1 MGRQRWPGADILDEA
16 RGRLAVYAED
26 WRDGIN
32 AGTRI
37 IAPSTYIFLA
47 SLLPALAFGLQL
59 DHETYGL
66 LGVVQVLAATALG
79 GVAQAVCGGQPLLIV
94 GVAEPVVLIY
104 AFLYRFAEG
113 QEGLGR
119 ERFLPWAAWVVVV
132 AAAGACRAVDAL
144 TRFSG
149 ELFGALIGILFLQQ
163 AVKGLIAQFRLD
175 PNGLYGGDTSAGA
188 GAGGGAGGAVPS
200 PSSAAAA
207 AVAVSDLFVWRLV
220 NGLWSLLLAAALL
233 LSCRAV
239 LRARS
244 WRFLRKVLLC
254 TGISFAISP
263 ATSTQV
269 PPGVPRRV
277 ASGDVWRG
285 ANPAA
290 GGGDGG
296 GGGGDGWR
304 VASRMAEVPGGY
316 VAAAALPAFV
326 IAVLFYFDHSVSS
339 QMAQQPE
346 YNLVRPPSYAYDL
359 ALLGGMTL
367 ACGLLGLPPVNGVL
381 PQAPMHTRSLATLGH
396 PRAAKKQQHHHH
408 GQQQQ
413 QKQQRQPKQQLEDE
427 QQQQQQADEQ
437 QQQQQPTQ
445 QQHQGEEAAQ
455 QQGHDHRRQSA
466 QEGLAPPS
474 GPPPPG
480 PAEGWET
487 ARAASGPPAAAPA
500 AAAAA
505 PANSTPAATM
515 PRAVAAAAAAAPRGS
530 PAAEFP
536 PPAAAPPPRYWPGG
550 LGVPAAAA
558 AVNGGANQ
566 PTAAVAAASPPA
578 AVCAAAAAAGCN
590 GAGADGGSDGG
601 AGRQWP
607 QGQVVVVSRNS
618 LSHNSSSQH
627 HRNPNRNLDGASS
640 HRHTGLS
647 VRVFGVGDGGAA
659 GGDYS
664 CGLPDGAAEAPE
676 EAAAVSRARLLSP
689 CQIPSGPTS
698 CPHEQARSG
707 GGHADRAGG
716 AGGGG
721 VAHPHPPPADPQQ
734 RQQRQHQQQR
744 QRERSGCCGNPAA
757 AVAEAT
763 LPAAV
768 AAAAAVPHGTA
779 LPLRVL
785 EQRLSNLL
793 QSLGVAACLFGT
805 PAIRQ
810 IPQAAL
816 WGYFAVMAIE
826 SFQGS
831 QLVDRV
837 LLLLTDPARRP
848 TLLRGPH
855 APYLE
860 TVPLPTIAAFTGLQ
874 VALLA
879 GIWALVTW
887 AGVGGIAFPLPI
899 MALVPLRRYLLPR
912 FFPPEHLRELDCA
925 EYEQVPPASAPTP
938 PPLPPPPPSHTP
950 PLTAGA
956 LTPAVAPPP
965 PPPTFVVVGGG
976 EGGGGGGQE
985 EEQTWPGPARFPAGA
1000 AAGALLQA
1008 PAQLLSREAAQAQ
1021 TGEAAAPEPVGG
1033 FGGLEAAPAAVEARR
1048 RRAEVD
1054 LEEGAEVAAA
1064 AAEAVAAD
1072 WEEERE
1078 IIEAEHVG
1086 VQPVHH
1092 LTRGQLRQR
1101 VGAAAGGAGGGG
1113 AGSGGE
1119 GGDKGI

>member
-16 RGRLAVYAED
+16 RGRLAVYAAD

-59 DHETYGL
+59 DHDTYGL

-94 GVAEPVVLIY
+94 GVAEPVVIIY

-175 PNGLYGGDTSAGA
+175 PNGLYGGDTSAGGGA
-188 GAGGGAGGAVPS
+188 GAGGAAPYSSS

-207 AVAVSDLFVWRLV
+207 AAVSDLFVWRLV

-233 LSCRAV
+233 LSCLV
-239 LRARS
+239 VVRARS
-244 WRFLRKVLLC
+244 WRFLRKVLLW

-285 ANPAA
+285 ANPAGA
-290 GGGDGG
+290 GDDGG
-296 GGGGDGWR
+296 GGWR

-346 YNLVRPPSYAYDL
+346 YNLVRPASYAYDL

-381 PQAPMHTRSLATLGH
+381 PQAPMHTRSLATLGR
-396 PRAAKKQQHHHH
+396 PRAAKKQQHHH
-408 GQQQQ
+408 GQQQ
-413 QKQQRQPKQQLEDE
+413 QKQQKQQLEDE
-427 QQQQQQADEQ
+427 QQQQQQTDEQ
-437 QQQQQPTQ
+437 RQQQQPQ
-445 QQHQGEEAAQ
+445 QQQEEEAQ

-474 GPPPPG
+474 GPSGPG
-480 PAEGWET
+480 LGEGWET
-487 ARAASGPPAAAPA
+487 ARAARGPPTA

-505 PANSTPAATM
+505 TPANSTPAATM
-515 PRAVAAAAAAAPRGS
+515 SRAVAAAAAAA
-530 PAAEFP
+530 AVDLH
-536 PPAAAPPPRYWPGG
+536 PPASAPPPRYWPGG

-558 AVNGGANQ
+558 AAAAVNGGANQ
-566 PTAAVAAASPPA
+566 PTAAAA
-578 AVCAAAAAAGCN
+578 AAAAAAGCN
-590 GAGADGGSDGG
+590 GAGVDGGSDGG
-601 AGRQWP
+601 AGRQRP
-607 QGQVVVVSRNS
+607 QGQVVVVVGSARELRDGGEAGDEGDGGGGGGDWDGAARNPSHLHRRSRN
-618 LSHNSSSQH
+618 
-627 HRNPNRNLDGASS
+627 R
-640 HRHTGLS
+640 S
-647 VRVFGVGDGGAA
+647 VRVFGVGDGGAD
-659 GGDYS
+659 GGVHS

-676 EAAAVSRARLLSP
+676 AAEAQEAEAVSRARLLSP
-689 CQIPSGPTS
+689 CQLPSGPTS

-707 GGHADRAGG
+707 GSRAAGCGG

-721 VAHPHPPPADPQQ
+721 GGVAQQ
-734 RQQRQHQQQR
+734 HQHQQHQQQQR
-744 QRERSGCCGNPAA
+744 QRSGCCGRPAA
-757 AVAEAT
+757 EVAEAT

-768 AAAAAVPHGTA
+768 AAAAVAAAVPHGAA

-810 IPQAAL
+810 IPQAAV

-860 TVPLPTIAAFTGLQ
+860 TVPFPTIAAFTGLQ

-912 FFPPEHLRELDCA
+912 FFRPEHLRELDCA
-925 EYEQVPPASAPTP
+925 EYEQVPPASAPVP
-938 PPLPPPPPSHTP
+938 PPPPPPPSHTP
-950 PLTAGA
+950 PLAAGA

-965 PPPTFVVVGGG
+965 SPPLVVVGEGGG
-976 EGGGGGGQE
+976 EGGGGGGE
-985 EEQTWPGPARFPAGA
+985 EEQTWPGPARFPAAA
-1000 AAGALLQA
+1000 AAGDLLQA
-1008 PAQLLSREAAQAQ
+1008 PAQLLIREAAQAQ
-1021 TGEAAAPEPVGG
+1021 AGEAAAPEPVGG
-1033 FGGLEAAPAAVEARR
+1033 FGGLEAAPPAAVEAQR
-1048 RRAEVD
+1048 RRAEVEQ
-1054 LEEGAEVAAA
+1054 EEEDEAAAAAAAA
-1064 AAEAVAAD
+1064 AAEVAAVAVAVD
-1072 WEEERE
+1072 REAERE

-1101 VGAAAGGAGGGG
+1101 VGAAAAGQVVA
-1113 AGSGGE
+1113 AGRGE
-1119 GGDKGI
+1119 RRVSE